1 MQSLEDRDYFTDHVI
16 LRDPYAYFEAIR
28 AKGPI
33 HQIPSSGLVIVTG
46 FDEILEV
53 LKNTND
59 FSSVI
64 APGGPAAPL
73 PFQPQG
79 SDITPQIEAHR
90 TEFLGGDLVVAYD
103 DQQHNFSRSLLT
115 RLFTPSRL
123 RANEQF
129 IAEYSDQ
136 VVTNAAANGGCELI
150 KQIATPFVTMV
161 IADLLGVPMDDR
173 QIFMDAIEAGPP
185 PGSLDSDDLMAAHQ
199 PLVVMGMYFAGY
211 VQDRRQSPREDI
223 LSELANATYPDG
235 STPDALE
242 IVRLATFLFGAGQD
256 TSAKLLGNSMKF
268 IVDEPGLQD
277 RLRQNPSLIPQ
288 LLEEVLRLEGSTKM
302 TARLAR
308 KDTHI
313 GELKVPAGTRVM
325 LALSAANRDPRR
337 WENPQAF
344 ILDRP
349 KIKEHL
355 AFGRGAHVCAGSP
368 LARAE
373 VRIIL
378 EKFLQHTSHIDLVE
392 EKHGPRGN
400 RNFDYEASF
409 IIRGLSELH
418 LKLTPAAGASTAKKP
433 EVAQSAEKQRSGFF
447 NFGKRAEKKPAAAT
461 RYSTADTKIGALLAD
476 PAAKAVIDKYF
487 PGISDDKRIGMAKSM
502 TLRAVQKF
510 APDKFTTEALD
521 AADAEL
527 APLPVR

>member
-16 LRDPYAYFEAIR
+16 LKDPYAYFEAIR

-33 HQIPSSGLVIVTG
+33 YQIPSSGLVIVTG

-199 PLVVMGMYFAGY
+199 PLVLMGMYFAGY

-378 EKFLQHTSHIDLVE
+378 EKFLQHTSRIDLVE

-418 LKLTPAAGASTAKKP
+418 LKLTPAAGASAEKP

-447 NFGKRAEKKPAAAT
+447 NFGKRAEKKPAAAS

>member
-1 MQSLEDRDYFTDHVI
+1 MQSLEDRDYFKDHVI
-16 LRDPYAYFEAIR
+16 LKNPYAYFEAIR

-33 HQIPSSGLVIVTG
+33 YQIPSSGLVVVTG
-46 FDEILEV
+46 FDEILDV

-90 TEFLGGDLVVAYD
+90 TDFLGGDLVVAYD

-123 RANEQF
+123 RASEQF

-136 VVTNAAANGGCELI
+136 LVTEAVRNGGCELI
-150 KQIATPFVTMV
+150 KEIATPFVTMV
-161 IADLLGVPMDDR
+161 IADLLGVPTDDR

-185 PGSLDSDDLMAAHQ
+185 PGSIDSDDLMAQHQ

-211 VQDRRQSPREDI
+211 VQERRQQPRSDI

-256 TSAKLLGNSMKF
+256 TSAKLLGNTMKF

-308 KDTHI
+308 KDSRI
-313 GELKVPAGTRVM
+313 GELRVPAGTRVM

-337 WENPQAF
+337 
-344 ILDRP
+344 
-349 KIKEHL
+349 
-355 AFGRGAHVCAGSP
+355 
-368 LARAE
+368 
-373 VRIIL
+373 
-378 EKFLQHTSHIDLVE
+378 
-392 EKHGPRGN
+392 
-400 RNFDYEASF
+400 
-409 IIRGLSELH
+409 
-418 LKLTPAAGASTAKKP
+418 
-433 EVAQSAEKQRSGFF
+433 SAENQGTPRFRPWGACVRGRAASACRGTDHSG
-447 NFGKRAEKKPAAAT
+447 EVSAAFLSHRLSRREA
-461 RYSTADTKIGALLAD
+461 RF
-476 PAAKAVIDKYF
+476 AK
-487 PGISDDKRIGMAKSM
+487 
-502 TLRAVQKF
+502 
-510 APDKFTTEALD
+510 
-521 AADAEL
+521 
-527 APLPVR
+527 